1 MSSFRSRVPSGVPS
15 PAGRQRTPLLI
26 AYTVLPGRVSDM
38 GRPGLSKARDVSAGR
53 PTAPPH
59 RATGACAGTVA
70 VVPTGPRSNPL
81 PPGEG
86 RTRATPAARGAL
98 GRHRSSPNRNG
109 IATEPQPN
117 RHALEGTCQSH
128 ARASPATTPPAGRTA
143 AAQKA
148 HRTYSHTSVSCT
160 FRSGGK
166 GFSEGHACP
175 PSVWRGP
182 CPTAGRRA
190 SWPLTGDAMKFTR
203 RMCGGRVPP
212 NSPPPAP
219 CPLCVWRGQASPPHC
234 RRASFAESPVGIF
247 SLDSRPG
254 SSDNPPWEIRRAEP
268 GGRPQEGMRHGCRS
282 QVRQA
287 ASRLVLRSQGLLH
300 RAASALRSS
309 RPAFSLSPGGEL
321 LYQLNPFFVPEL
333 RR

>member
-1 MSSFRSRVPSGVPS
+1 MSVADV
-15 PAGRQRTPLLI
+15 APL
-26 AYTVLPGRVSDM
+26 P
-38 GRPGLSKARDVSAGR
+38 
-53 PTAPPH
+53 
-59 RATGACAGTVA
+59 VA
-70 VVPTGPRSNPL
+70 NPL
-81 PPGEG
+81 RIETAAKPNQN
-86 RTRATPAARGAL
+86 RTVTDEKRRAIFASI
-98 GRHRSSPNRNG
+98 SSP
-109 IATEPQPN
+109 IT
-117 RHALEGTCQSH
+117 
-128 ARASPATTPPAGRTA
+128 TA
-143 AAQKA
+143 A
-148 HRTYSHTSVSCT
+148 
-160 FRSGGK
+160 
-166 GFSEGHACP
+166 SEGHACP